1 MRQKLATVPHIAN
14 KIIPT
19 DFDVGCRRPTP
30 APGYLETLSN
40 PKVTVFTD
48 ELREMTEKGFIDA
61 EGVEHEVDVFIC
73 VSGIFPVGLRP
84 MMFLRLRVSTRRG
97 NPTSLSFLGARIS
110 RIAGQWNLT
119 RISHMLFPTIP
130 IFSSLQVPLV
140 LLVMDLPCLSLKS

>member
-1 MRQKLATVPHIAN
+1 MRQKLATVPHVAN

-30 APGYLETLSN
+30 APGYLEALSN

-73 VSGIFPVGLRP
+73 VSDIFSVGLRP

-110 RIAGQWNLT
+110 RIAGQ
-119 RISHMLFPTIP
+119 
-130 IFSSLQVPLV
+130 
-140 LLVMDLPCLSLKS
+140 

>member
-30 APGYLETLSN
+30 APGYLEALSN

-73 VSGIFPVGLRP
+73 VSDIFPR
-84 MMFLRLRVSTRRG
+84 RTKTNDVSQATG
-97 NPTSLSFLGARIS
+97 FDT
-110 RIAGQWNLT
+110 T
-119 RISHMLFPTIP
+119 
-130 IFSSLQVPLV
+130 
-140 LLVMDLPCLSLKS
+140 